1 MRKVFFGNDNI
12 ISSLGFTSGENAE
25 NLAKGMVGIRII
37 DDPEFFPG
45 KAAYSA
51 VNTEELETRFLQALT
66 KRGLPVSHLDP
77 FTRLEKMFVTS
88 ISQALADSSIKPSDP
103 RTVMIISSTKGN
115 IDSLTRNPEPVTRKP
130 RLLLWKMANH
140 IAQLFNCSIVPV
152 VVSNAC
158 TSGSL
163 AIIHAARLIASGKYD
178 HAIVTGGDIVSE
190 FVISGFQS
198 FQALSPAPCKPFD
211 ANRSGLSLGEGVGTV
226 ILTADPEK
234 AGSGVQVVYRGGATS
249 NDANHISGPSRD
261 GEGLYLSI
269 AAALKE
275 AGLEASELD
284 YISAH
289 GTATP
294 YNDEMESL
302 ALNWAG
308 LEQTPVN
315 SFKGYLG
322 HTLGAAGVIETV
334 LSIYSMRNNLL
345 FKSIGY
351 ETHGVSKP
359 LNIITETTPA
369 RVDKVLKTASGFGGC
384 NAAIVI
390 TVNTLGVSEK
400 RSPQG

>member
-1 MRKVFFGNDNI
+1 M
-12 ISSLGFTSGENAE
+12 SGIH
-25 NLAKGMVGIRII
+25 VI
-37 DDPEFFPG
+37 DDPAIFPG

-51 VNTEELETRFLQALT
+51 VNTEELENRFLQALT
-66 KRGLPVSHLDP
+66 KRSLQASEKNSFPRLDK
-77 FTRLEKMFVTS
+77 LFVTS
-88 ISQALADSSIKPSDP
+88 ISQALEDSSIKPSDP

-115 IDSLTRNPEPVTRKP
+115 IDGLDRKAKLETGWRRI
-130 RLLLWKMANH
+130 RLWELAGH
-140 IAQLFNCSIVPV
+140 VAHLFNCSIVPV

-158 TSGSL
+158 TSGSV

-178 HAIVTGGDIVSE
+178 HAIVTGGDIISE

-226 ILTADPEK
+226 ILAADPEK
-234 AGSGVQVVYRGGATS
+234 AGSGLQVVYRGGATS

-275 AGLEASELD
+275 AGLNTSELD

-322 HTLGAAGVIETV
+322 HTL
-334 LSIYSMRNNLL
+334 
-345 FKSIGY
+345 
-351 ETHGVSKP
+351 
-359 LNIITETTPA
+359 
-369 RVDKVLKTASGFGGC
+369 
-384 NAAIVI
+384 
-390 TVNTLGVSEK
+390 
-400 RSPQG
+400 